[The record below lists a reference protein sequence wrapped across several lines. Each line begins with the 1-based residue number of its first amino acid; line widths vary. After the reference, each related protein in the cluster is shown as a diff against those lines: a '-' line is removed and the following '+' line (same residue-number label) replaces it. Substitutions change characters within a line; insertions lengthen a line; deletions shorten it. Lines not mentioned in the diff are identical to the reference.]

1 MTDMHLDAQAVLDGT
16 ECERLDKKSRW
27 MAMRYAM
34 LRWGIRCGTIR
45 PLKRASKDNPADG
58 LTKCLTGAD
67 FTRARARLL
76 GLPVPVG

>member
-1 MTDMHLDAQAVLDGT
+1 
-16 ECERLDKKSRW
+16 

-34 LRWGIRCGTIR
+34 LRWGIRCGAIR
-45 PLKRASKDNPADG
+45 LLKRASKDNPADG